1 MQRIGNQKNER
12 ESSRFNRQM
21 LFNIR
26 NPNKFP
32 VLNAVV
38 IISKY
43 SRICEE
49 LPERKIN
56 FDYDRYSSLDSE

>member
-1 MQRIGNQKNER
+1 
-12 ESSRFNRQM
+12 M
-21 LFNIR
+21 LVNIR

-32 VLNAVV
+32 VLNVIV

-56 FDYDRYSSLDSE
+56 FDYDRYSSLGFGIRTCTQTQTHTLYVRWL

>member
-1 MQRIGNQKNER
+1 MGNQKNER
-12 ESSRFNRQM
+12 KSSRFNRQM
-21 LFNIR
+21 LVNIH
-26 NPNKFP
+26 NPNRFP
-32 VLNAVV
+32 VLNVVV

-43 SRICEE
+43 SRICVE